1 MTGYGTLMSNSPT
14 EELPFTFPDV
24 ILPQSTVDLKKWA
37 VIACDQFTSDPEYW
51 QAVTDF
57 VGDAPST
64 LHMIIPEIYLSQEGT
79 SRRLEQITTTME
91 HYRQDDTLTT
101 IPESAV
107 YVRRSLPNGTVR
119 QGLVV
124 AVDLEAYDY
133 SPDSTSQ
140 IRASE
145 ETIPARLPARVDVRR
160 GAPLESPHVLVLFDD
175 PDNSVMDHLAAASS
189 SLDELY
195 TTQLM
200 EEGGEITGYRVPADS
215 TVAHQLSADLSALP
229 TVKQYG
235 FRFATGDGNHS
246 LAAAKALWEEIKVEG
261 VSSDDPRRWCL
272 VELVN
277 VYDPGLPFHPIH
289 RLVTAGEA
297 ATLDALLRHSDARFH
312 GFPVDRIAG
321 HIAYEGLSPREIAF
335 IGPHQAGIFILPEEG
350 ELPVAVVDA
359 AISEAGAEDVDY
371 VHGFEEVVTAAE
383 RSEAIAIILPEL
395 DRSQLFATVSRDGA
409 LPRKAFSLGEARDKR
424 YYLECR
430 ALR

>member
-1 MTGYGTLMSNSPT
+1 MSKSPAPA
-14 EELPFTFPDV
+14 LPFTFPDV
-24 ILPQSTVDLKKWA
+24 LVPQPTVDLTKWA
-37 VIACDQFTSDPEYW
+37 VIACDQFTSDPKYW
-51 QAVTDF
+51 QTVADF

-64 LHMIIPEIYLSQEGT
+64 LHMIIPEIYLEDEDPSP
-79 SRRLEQITTTME
+79 RLERITAAME
-91 HYRQDDTLTT
+91 RYRSDETLRT

-107 YVRRSLPNGTVR
+107 YVRRSLSSGVVR

-133 SPDSTSQ
+133 SPDSTSS

-145 ETIPARLPARVDVRR
+145 ETIPARLPARVDIRR
-160 GAPLESPHVLVLFDD
+160 DASLESPHVLVLFDD
-175 PDNSVMDHLAAASS
+175 PDNSVMDHLATAQAS
-189 SLDELY
+189 LEQLY
-195 TTQLM
+195 ATELM
-200 EEGGEITGYRVPADS
+200 EGGGEITGYRVPADS
-215 TVAHQLSADLSALP
+215 DTARQVMQDLSALSTP
-229 TVKQYG
+229 EQYG

-246 LAAAKALWEEIKVEG
+246 LAAAKALWEEIKASG
-261 VSSDDPRRWCL
+261 VGPEDPRRWCL

-289 RLVTAGEA
+289 RLVTGTESSM
-297 ATLDALLRHSDARFH
+297 LDALLRHSDARFH

-321 HIAYEGLSPREIAF
+321 HIAFEGLSPREIAF
-335 IGPHQAGIFILPEEG
+335 IGPNQAGILTLPEAG
-350 ELPVAVVDA
+350 SLPVAVADE
-359 AISEAGAEDVDY
+359 AISNADTDGVDY

-383 RSEAIAIILPEL
+383 RSDSIAIILPEL

-430 ALR
+430 SLR

>member
-1 MTGYGTLMSNSPT
+1 MSNSPT
-14 EELPFTFPDV
+14 GELPFIFSDV
-24 ILPQSTVDLKKWA
+24 ILPQPAVDLKKWA

-51 QAVTDF
+51 QSVTDF
-57 VGDAPST
+57 VGNAPST
-64 LHMIIPEIYLSQEGT
+64 LHMIVPEIYLSQGDT
-79 SRRLEQITTTME
+79 SHRLERINATME
-91 HYRQDDTLTT
+91 QYRRDDTLRTV
-101 IPESAV
+101 PESAV
-107 YVRRSLPNGTVR
+107 YVRRTLPSGTVR

-133 SPDSTSQ
+133 SPESTSE

-145 ETIPARLPARVDVRR
+145 ETIPARLPARVDIRR
-160 GAPLESPHVLVLFDD
+160 EASLESPHVLVLFDD
-175 PDNSVMDHLAAASS
+175 PDDTVMDHLGAANS
-189 SLDELY
+189 SLEELY
-195 TTQLM
+195 ATELM
-200 EEGGEITGYRVPADS
+200 EGGGEIAGYRVPADS
-215 TVAHQLSADLSALP
+215 STAQQLVQDLKQLP
-229 TVKQYG
+229 TPAEYG

-246 LAAAKALWEEIKVEG
+246 LAAAKALWEEVKASGAV
-261 VSSDDPRRWCL
+261 SDDPRRWCL

-289 RLVTAGEA
+289 RLVTGTETAM
-297 ATLDALLRHSDARFH
+297 LDALLRHSDARFH

-335 IGPHQAGIFILPEEG
+335 IGPNQAGILTLPEEG
-350 ELPVAVVDA
+350 DLPVAVADA
-359 AISEAGAEDVDY
+359 AIAHAGTEEVDY

-383 RSEAIAIILPEL
+383 RSDAIAVILPHL
-395 DRSQLFATVSRDGA
+395 DRSRLFATVSRDGA

>member
-1 MTGYGTLMSNSPT
+1 MST
-14 EELPFTFPDV
+14 IATDALPFTFPDL
-24 ILPQSTVDLKKWA
+24 ILPQPAVDLKKWA

-51 QAVTDF
+51 QAVTTF

-64 LHMIIPEIYLSQEGT
+64 LHMIIPEIYLTQEDT
-79 SRRLEQITTTME
+79 SVRLKQISATME
-91 HYRQDDTLTT
+91 QYRQDGTLTT
-101 IPESAV
+101 IPQSAV
-107 YVRRSLPNGTVR
+107 YVRRSLPSGVVR
-119 QGLVV
+119 QGVVV

-160 GAPLESPHVLVLFDD
+160 EAPLESPHVLVLFDD
-175 PDNSVMDHLAAASS
+175 PENTVMDQLEAARA
-189 SLDELY
+189 SLDDLY
-195 TTQLM
+195 TTELM
-200 EEGGEITGYRVPADS
+200 ESGGEISGYRVPAES
-215 TVAHQLSADLSALP
+215 ETARQLSADLRALSTP
-229 TVKQYG
+229 QQYG

-246 LAAAKALWEEIKVEG
+246 LAAAKALWEELKGSDVAP
-261 VSSDDPRRWCL
+261 DDPRRWCL

-289 RLVTAGEA
+289 RLVTGAET
-297 ATLDALLRHSDARFH
+297 ATLDALLSHGDARFH

-335 IGPHQAGIFILPEEG
+335 IGPNQAGILTLPEEAD
-350 ELPVAVVDA
+350 LPVAVVDA
-359 AISEAGAEDVDY
+359 AIADAGAEDIDY

-383 RSEAIAIILPEL
+383 RSETIAIILPEL